1 MVSRPKTVLISATK
15 NKNKTALA
23 ASFEIR
29 QFITMYK
36 DAHLPRK
43 FLVVVDGTPESRA
56 ALRWAERRA
65 HGNGGQLALLAVLEP
80 GGFEHWLGVETLMKE
95 EAKVRHAEARR
106 KEYEER
112 LKRNSARKEEKRG
125 ATSEGRKGEDK
136 EARSSNGMLQGS
148 VAHP

>member
-1 MVSRPKTVLISATK
+1 MVFQRKTVLIFTIK

-29 QFITMYK
+29 HFNNMYK

-65 HGNGGQLALLAVLEP
+65 HGNGGQLALLVVLEP

-95 EAKVRHAEARR
+95 EAKENASSGTKEQTQIPARV
-106 KEYEER
+106 KESWQYAIIG
-112 LKRNSARKEEKRG
+112 STFG
-125 ATSEGRKGEDK
+125 CFGPP
-136 EARSSNGMLQGS
+136 RSWDS
-148 VAHP
+148 